1 MQFERDL
8 WRRFGRNTRAN
19 ALAHAERIE
28 LLDTA
33 ALSAETA
40 QAGLAA
46 HQAAERQ
53 RAPRLLEYAFMLREI
68 ARRTGDVASLAN
80 ASRTA
85 ERAIKLATDEATR
98 ISARIELAHCSL
110 LAADLFGDTLAAETV
125 EVRLAEIEA
134 EGDLAID
141 DRIVVMG
148 LKARLLARSALA
160 DNDLTAAVDAAGAF
174 DEAVELSDQRLRSTG
189 DGRALAANLRLH
201 RAHMLVGFGVQLKE
215 TSLLRQAET
224 DLGQVVAQVDLDR
237 LPITWAR
244 AEALRGA
251 ALAACGTMGGDEDEI
266 SRGAATLGA
275 SLAHLP
281 LMYSPL
287 DTASTSHA
295 MGVALMALGEASD
308 DDRLFDEAITSFDR
322 ALEPFEA
329 NPEIAQRP
337 VCAYDRATAITRR
350 AERRGDMA
358 SLDYAERAF
367 RAELSGLAA
376 SLDPVAW
383 AVVQVALARVYSAR
397 AAMTGDEDQRS
408 RATLALS
415 AALDVFTE
423 RGLRSLA
430 EVAMSDLD
438 RIRVRV

>member
-1 MQFERDL
+1 MTATSAPTPRHWPAWIAGSAWNQ
-8 WRRFGRNTRAN
+8 GTP
-19 ALAHAERIE
+19 AEVTHPGDGSLVGTYSVPDAAAVEAAVEAAWSVRKVAQAT
-28 LLDTA
+28 TA
-33 ALSAETA
+33 A
-40 QAGLAA
+40 
-46 HQAAERQ
+46 Q
-53 RAPRLLEYAFMLREI
+53 RAAALTHVSRRLEERVDE
-68 ARRTGDVASLAN
+68 VAALI
-80 ASRTA
+80 TA
-85 ERAIKLATDEATR
+85 ENGK
-98 ISARIELAHCSL
+98 
-110 LAADLFGDTLAAETV
+110 
-125 EVRLAEIEA
+125 
-134 EGDLAID
+134 
-141 DRIVVMG
+141 
-148 LKARLLARSALA
+148 
-160 DNDLTAAVDAAGAF
+160 
-174 DEAVELSDQRLRSTG
+174 
-189 DGRALAANLRLH
+189 
-201 RAHMLVGFGVQLKE
+201 
-215 TSLLRQAET
+215 
-224 DLGQVVAQVDLDR
+224 
-237 LPITWAR
+237 PITWAR